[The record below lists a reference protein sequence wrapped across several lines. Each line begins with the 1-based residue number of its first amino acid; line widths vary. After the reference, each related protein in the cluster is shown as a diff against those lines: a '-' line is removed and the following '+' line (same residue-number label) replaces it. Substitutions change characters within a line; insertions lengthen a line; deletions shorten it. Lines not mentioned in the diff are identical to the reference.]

1 MIGHGSGCPGLKQA
15 FERCDVGAGNAKPP
29 TRMYVQSDFLDRA
42 TDLQCSSSVLERL
55 NKRLENLTKSIVYP
69 HTIPVYLVLW
79 VNTIDMGFGLST
91 LWRSFVAPFM
101 DPRSVLILGLDNAGK
116 TVVLYC
122 LKLNEGLDYTIP
134 TIGINAEEVVLK
146 GITLRALDLE
156 GNPNL
161 ERCGRI
167 IFKSAR
173 ASCLWWIQQIAIA
186 LILHVTNCFAR
197 CATTI

>member
-1 MIGHGSGCPGLKQA
+1 M
-15 FERCDVGAGNAKPP
+15 
-29 TRMYVQSDFLDRA
+29 
-42 TDLQCSSSVLERL
+42 
-55 NKRLENLTKSIVYP
+55 YP

-146 GITLRALDLE
+146 GITLRALDLGGQSQFRE
-156 GNPNL
+156 MWPHYFQECAGVVFVVDSADRDRFDIARDELLRAMCHHDLKDKPFLVLANKQDLPNAASKEEIHKAFGL
-161 ERCGRI
+161 ETFAHTHTFHIIECSAKFNERI
-167 IFKSAR
+167 H
-173 ASCLWWIQQIAIA
+173 LGVEWILNYI
-186 LILHVTNCFAR
+186 
-197 CATTI
+197 